1 MIETYP
7 DLEVLADAAA
17 RAIAADL
24 ADVIARRGVASLVV
38 TGGRAPG
45 PTYDRLSAADLDW
58 TRITVTLSDDRCVGA
73 DHPDSNARLVRS
85 RLLQGPAA
93 SAAFLPL
100 WPSPDP
106 AKLQA
111 LAPFDVVMLG
121 MGEDGHVAS
130 LIPGDPDLDD
140 GLTTSDL
147 IRDVPEGLGRPP
159 LARITLTLSALSDAR
174 AIFLLIAGTAKREVI
189 ARALAGQDLPVGRLV
204 AQAGNRL
211 RIFWTPGD

>member
-93 SAAFLPL
+93 GP
-100 WPSPDP
+100 PSCRS
-106 AKLQA
+106 
-111 LAPFDVVMLG
+111 G
-121 MGEDGHVAS
+121 
-130 LIPGDPDLDD
+130 
-140 GLTTSDL
+140 
-147 IRDVPEGLGRPP
+147 PP
-159 LARITLTLSALSDAR
+159 LI
-174 AIFLLIAGTAKREVI
+174 LLC
-189 ARALAGQDLPVGRLV
+189 
-204 AQAGNRL
+204 
-211 RIFWTPGD
+211 